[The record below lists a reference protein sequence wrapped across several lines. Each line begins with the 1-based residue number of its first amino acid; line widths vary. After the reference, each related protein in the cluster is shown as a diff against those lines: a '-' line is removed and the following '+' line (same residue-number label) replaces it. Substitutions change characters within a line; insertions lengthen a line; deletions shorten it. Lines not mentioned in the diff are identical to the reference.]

1 MSEKKELILSE
12 ALEDYL
18 FDIYKILKHQP
29 AVRVRDI
36 AKRRNVRLSSVVNAL
51 KQLSKLGLV
60 NYEKN
65 SFVTLT
71 DKGLS
76 FGKRMEER
84 RELIIKFLVDV
95 LGVPPDIA
103 NMDVHK
109 MEHFL
114 STETLEGI
122 SRFVKDMEKQKYNKT

>member
-1 MSEKKELILSE
+1 MRNERRELVLSE
-12 ALEDYL
+12 SLEDYL
-18 FDIYKILKHQP
+18 LDIYEILKHQP
-29 AVRVRDI
+29 AVRVRDV
-36 AKRRNVRLSSVVNAL
+36 AKRRNVKLSSVVNAL

-71 DKGLS
+71 EEGLS
-76 FGKRMEER
+76 FSRRMEER
-84 RELIIKFLVDV
+84 RKLIFRFLVDV
-95 LGVPPDIA
+95 LGVPHDIA
-103 NMDVHK
+103 IMDVHK

-122 SRFVKDMEKQKYNKT
+122 SRFVRDMKKQGG